1 MSKTSQLDRRI
12 AMGKIRFNNM
22 IFYAHHGYYQ
32 AERELGQKFEVDMEL
47 EFDFAKAVRSDDLKD
62 TVNFEAVYQKV
73 HHLFSSYKF
82 TLLETLADRIASE
95 VLFSFPVNMVL
106 IRVRKPNVPL
116 NGFMDNVEVE
126 YFASKTGDE

>member
-1 MSKTSQLDRRI
+1 
-12 AMGKIRFNNM
+12 MGKIRFNNM
-22 IFYAHHGYYQ
+22 IFHAHHGYYQ

-47 EFDFAKAVRSDDLKD
+47 DFDFASAVKSDDLKD
-62 TVNFEAVYQKV
+62 TVNFEEVYQKV
-73 HHLFSSYKF
+73 YHIFSSYKF

-95 VLFSFPVNMVL
+95 VLQSFPVKMVL

-126 YFASKTGDE
+126 HFKSKTGNE

>member
-1 MSKTSQLDRRI
+1 MSRMLRLNRRVT
-12 AMGKIRFNNM
+12 MGKIRFNNM
-22 IFYAHHGYYQ
+22 IFHAHHGYYQ

-47 EFDFAKAVRSDDLKD
+47 DFDFAKAVKSDELKD
-62 TVNFEAVYQKV
+62 TVNFEEVYQKV
-73 HHLFSSYKF
+73 YHIFSSYKF

-95 VLFSFPVNMVL
+95 ILHSFPVNMVL

-126 YFASKTGDE
+126 HFKSKTGDG

>member
-1 MSKTSQLDRRI
+1 
-12 AMGKIRFNNM
+12 MGKIRFNNM
-22 IFYAHHGYYQ
+22 IFHAHHGYYQ

-47 EFDFAKAVRSDDLKD
+47 DFDFASAVKSDDLKD
-62 TVNFEAVYQKV
+62 TVNFEEVYQKV
-73 HHLFSSYKF
+73 YHIFSSYKF

-95 VLFSFPVNMVL
+95 VLQSFPVKMVL

-126 YFASKTGDE
+126 HFKSKTSNE

>member
-1 MSKTSQLDRRI
+1 
-12 AMGKIRFNNM
+12 MGKIRFNNM
-22 IFYAHHGYYQ
+22 IFHAHHGYYK

-47 EFDFAKAVRSDDLKD
+47 DFDFASAVKSDDLKD
-62 TVNFEAVYQKV
+62 TVNFEEVYQKV
-73 HHLFSSYKF
+73 YHIFSSYKF

-95 VLFSFPVNMVL
+95 VLRSFPVKMVL

-126 YFASKTGDE
+126 HFKSKTGNE

>member
-1 MSKTSQLDRRI
+1 
-12 AMGKIRFNNM
+12 MGKIRFNNM

-47 EFDFAKAVRSDDLKD
+47 DLDFGKAILSDDLKD
-62 TVNFEAVYQKV
+62 TVNFEKVYQKV

-95 VLFSFPVNMVL
+95 ILSSFPINTVL

-126 YFASKTGDE
+126 LQKSRSDNA

>member
-1 MSKTSQLDRRI
+1 
-12 AMGKIRFNNM
+12 MGKIRFNNM

-47 EFDFAKAVRSDDLKD
+47 DLDFGKAILSDDLKD
-62 TVNFEAVYQKV
+62 TVNFEKVYQKV
-73 HHLFSSYKF
+73 HYLFSSYKF

-95 VLFSFPVNMVL
+95 ILSSFPINKVL

-126 YFASKTGDE
+126 LQKSRFDNA